1 MNVLWIER
9 DKTKLMQ
16 LKQDIQ
22 EFVPEVNITV
32 CSDPY
37 KAESLA
43 KEKDFVVSRRY
54 GWESEKREGPADA
67 VFDGLNLDSVM
78 NTI

>member
-1 MNVLWIER
+1 MNVFCIER

-54 GWESEKREGPADA
+54 G
-67 VFDGLNLDSVM
+67 
-78 NTI
+78 